1 MISHILVIGGS
12 IIMNKENALLCDN
25 CGGKLEVDS
34 SKTTA
39 TCPFC
44 GTCFSVSGLFSESDE
59 VVIERIRRDVEIG
72 RQSIESERLRQAN
85 NSSVRHELAERAE
98 SFKKSKLSKLSII
111 FAIISFLFCIFG
123 FATKT
128 PLMGIIAGIQ
138 SILYF
143 ITFFMGMQIIPEK
156 RRNLHLLPFILALL
170 LIIPFILSPAVC
182 TPGRTSS
189 KDETFTWDEIVLSE
203 KIPALESE
211 KGHIWSNTKSAL
223 RLNVY
228 NIPIKQYYEFVES
241 CKAMGYTIESA
252 EEAEKYSA
260 FDQSGY
266 KLSLHYYSIKDGE
279 VDIEID
285 APEALSEFSFPD
297 SELAKLIPIP
307 KSNIGKIVTDS
318 NTKLMIN
325 VGNTPT
331 NDFNTYID
339 ECIEKGFSLEQKR
352 NEKSFSA
359 KNADNY
365 DLSVTYNGNGLIT
378 ITVTTPKED
387 DVQSTSDSIS
397 TPSDPVPS
405 QTDTSSVPNIDQTLI
420 RTEIKEGL
428 DSYEAFID
436 EYVSFMKK
444 YSKSNNPA
452 TLIWDYSNYLQK
464 LAEFQE
470 KWDHIDTSDLNA
482 AETAYYTKVMA
493 SVSKKLMEAVM

>member
-1 MISHILVIGGS
+1 
-12 IIMNKENALLCDN
+12 MNKGNALLCDN
-25 CGGKLEVDS
+25 CGGKLDVDS
-34 SKTTA
+34 SKTMA

-85 NSSVRHELAERAE
+85 NASVRHELAERTEA
-98 SFKKSKLSKLSII
+98 FKKSKLSKLSII
-111 FAIISFLFCIFG
+111 FAIISFLFCILG

-128 PLMGIIAGIQ
+128 PLMGIIAGVQ

-156 RRNLHLLPFILALL
+156 KRNLHILPFILALL
-170 LIIPFILSPAVC
+170 LIIPFLISP
-182 TPGRTSS
+182 TTRTSKRNSS
-189 KDETFTWDEIVLSE
+189 KDDTFTWDTIVLSD
-203 KIPALESE
+203 KIPVLESE
-211 KGHIWSNTKSAL
+211 KGYIWSNTKANL

-241 CKAMGYTIESA
+241 CKTMGYTIESA

-266 KLSLHYYSIKDGE
+266 KLSLHYYSINDGE
-279 VDIEID
+279 VNIEID

-297 SELAKLIPIP
+297 SELAKLIPVP

-318 NTKLMIN
+318 DTKLIIN
-325 VGNTPT
+325 VGSTQIE
-331 NDFNTYID
+331 DFNAYVD
-339 ECIEKGFSLEQKR
+339 ECSEKGFSLEQERK
-352 NEKSFSA
+352 EKSFSA
-359 KNADNY
+359 KNAEKY
-365 DLSVTYNGNGLIT
+365 ELYVTYAGNGLIT
-378 ITVTTPKED
+378 ITVYAPQDD
-387 DVQSTSDSIS
+387 DVQSSSNSEPTSANSSQSQENSSSTSI
-397 TPSDPVPS
+397 
-405 QTDTSSVPNIDQTLI
+405 IDHTLI
-420 RTEIKEGL
+420 RPEIKEGL

-444 YSKSNNPA
+444 FSSSDNPA
-452 TLIWDYSNYLQK
+452 TLIMDYSNYLQK
-464 LAEFQE
+464 LTEFQE

-493 SVSKKLMEAVM
+493 SVSKKLMQTVM